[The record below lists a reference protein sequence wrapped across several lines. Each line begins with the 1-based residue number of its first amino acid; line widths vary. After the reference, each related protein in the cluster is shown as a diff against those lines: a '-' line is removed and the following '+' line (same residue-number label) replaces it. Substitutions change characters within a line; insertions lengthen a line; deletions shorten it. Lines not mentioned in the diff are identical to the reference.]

1 MGDIRR
7 PIGIRQVDIGGLPH
21 LQVDHVR
28 RVLQNGHGLFV
39 RHLLQTVVV
48 HLQRDR
54 DSSGQREP
62 SEGAAAVSWSQGGWI
77 MTDGVRVTTPLQG
90 VNSLKR

>member
-1 MGDIRR
+1 MNESDWTAELTVRDIRR
-7 PIGIRQVDIGGLPH
+7 PIWIRQVDIGGLPH

-48 HLQRDR
+48 HLQRHR
-54 DSSGQREP
+54 DWSGQRAP
-62 SEGAAAVSWSQGGWI
+62 SEAAAAAAAAALFG
-77 MTDGVRVTTPLQG
+77 
-90 VNSLKR
+90 